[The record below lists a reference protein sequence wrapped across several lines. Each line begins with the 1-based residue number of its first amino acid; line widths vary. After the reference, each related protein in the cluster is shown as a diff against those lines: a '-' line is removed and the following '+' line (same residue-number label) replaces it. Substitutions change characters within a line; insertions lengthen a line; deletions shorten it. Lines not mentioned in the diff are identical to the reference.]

1 MIRLTPQFALS
12 SLLLTLAPFTV
23 LAEELPGPI
32 AATVER
38 GVEIVGR
45 FEAPSGMQGY
55 AGRFNG
61 QGIALYLTE
70 DQQHVIVGN
79 MLDAS
84 GTDLSRPALDELVYG
99 PMGKEM
105 WAQLEASDWI
115 KDGEDDA
122 ERIIYTFTD
131 PNCPFCSMFWKQAR
145 PWVDA
150 GKVQLRHIMV
160 GILREDSAAKSAAIL
175 AAEDP
180 EAALHQHETGDGAAA
195 MTDIPTDLEHRL
207 EANHALMTQLGA
219 RATPAIFYLDEQG
232 ALQQQQGAPRPD
244 RLKDIMGEH

>member
-45 FEAPSGMQGY
+45 FDAPSGMQGY

-145 PWVDA
+145 PWVDS

-180 EAALHQHETGDGAAA
+180 ESALHQHETDKSIKAIKRIPAAI
-195 MTDIPTDLEHRL
+195 DRQLQ
-207 EANHALMTQLGA
+207 ANHQLMTQLGA
-219 RATPAIFYLDEQG
+219 QATPAIFYKDEQNRV
-232 ALQQQQGAPRPD
+232 QRQQGAPRPD
-244 RLKDIMGEH
+244 RLTEIMGPQ